1 MKPVE
6 YYKGR
11 EQTYLKHFFLEHYLE
26 KVVHKVGF
34 YDPNFTYVDGF
45 SGPWKSEDE
54 DYQDTS
60 FGIALSQLRI
70 AIKNLKA
77 HKKYLNLKC
86 LFIEKKRKAYQELE
100 EQIKSVD
107 DLEAKCIHG
116 RFEDLIPE
124 INKFIGNSFSF
135 IFIDP
140 TGWTGFAL
148 NKIQPILLNRGEV
161 LINFMYGFINRF
173 INFQDPKNIETFNNL
188 FGSSDWKNELEI
200 EVTGGKSYEEAILS
214 IYLKRLKMIGSY
226 SFVTYTKILKPV
238 TEKSF
243 FYLIYGTRNLEGLKV
258 FRKIEEKLFKEQT
271 AVRGDAKQ
279 RKRIEKTGQ
288 GELFGSE
295 FSSENSELLI
305 NDRANNLQNAEI
317 DLKEFISEK
326 KLIKGREILGR
337 LLEYPFIWEK
347 DINDWVIKKLKKS
360 GSIEIPNMSPRER
373 TLKPEHLIISKL

>member
-26 KVVHKVGF
+26 RVVHKVGF
-34 YDPNFTYVDGF
+34 KNPNFTYVDGF
-45 SGPWKSEDE
+45 SGPWKSKDE

-70 AIKNLKA
+70 ARKNLEA

-86 LFIEKKRKAYQELE
+86 LFIEKEREAYQELE
-100 EQIKSVD
+100 KRVKSVD
-107 DLEAKCIHG
+107 DLEAKSIHG

-124 INKFIGNSFSF
+124 IKNFIGSSFSF

-161 LINFMYGFINRF
+161 LINFMFGFINRF
-173 INFQDPKNIETFNNL
+173 INFQDQKNIETFNNL
-188 FGSSDWKNELEI
+188 FGSSDWRNELEI
-200 EVTGGKSYEEAILS
+200 EKAGGKSDEEAILT
-214 IYLKRLKMIGSY
+214 IYLNRLKKIGNY
-226 SFVTYTKILKPV
+226 PFVTYTKILKPI

-243 FYLIYGTRNLEGLKV
+243 FHLIYGTRNLEGLRV
-258 FRKIEEKLFKEQT
+258 FSKIAEKLFKEQT
-271 AVRGDAKQ
+271 VVRGEAKQ
-279 RKRIEKTGQ
+279 RKRIERTGQ
-288 GELFGSE
+288 GELFGSD
-295 FSSENSELLI
+295 FLSENSRLLI
-305 NDRANNLQNAEI
+305 NDRNNNLQNAEI
-317 DLKEFISEK
+317 DLRKFISEK
-326 KLIKGREILGR
+326 KSIMGHEVLGR
-337 LLEYPFIWEK
+337 FLEYPFVWEN

-360 GSIEIPNMSPRER
+360 GSIEIPNMGPRER
-373 TLKPEHLIISKL
+373 TLKPHHQILKK

>member
-1 MKPVE
+1 MKPVD

-60 FGIALSQLRI
+60 FGIALNQLRI
-70 AIKNLKA
+70 ARKNLEA
-77 HKKYLNLKC
+77 HKRYLNLKC
-86 LFIEKKRKAYQELE
+86 LFIEKGRKAYQELE
-100 EQIKSVD
+100 KQIKSVD
-107 DLEAKCIHG
+107 DLEAKSIHG

-124 INKFIGNSFSF
+124 INNFIGNSFSF

-161 LINFMYGFINRF
+161 LINFMFGFINRF
-173 INFQDPKNIETFNNL
+173 INFQDQKNIETFNNL

-200 EVTGGKSYEEAILS
+200 ERAGGKSDEEAILS
-214 IYLKRLKMIGSY
+214 IYLNRLKKMGNY
-226 SFVTYTKILKPV
+226 PFVTYTKILKPI

-243 FYLIYGTRNLEGLKV
+243 FHLIYGTRNLEGLKV
-258 FRKIEEKLFKEQT
+258 FKKIEEKLFKEQT
-271 AVRGDAKQ
+271 AVRGEAKQ
-279 RKRIEKTGQ
+279 RERIEKTGQ
-288 GELFGSE
+288 GELFGSDSL
-295 FSSENSELLI
+295 FENSGLLI

-317 DLKEFISEK
+317 DLRKFISEK
-326 KLIKGREILGR
+326 KSIKGHKILGR
-337 LLEYPFIWEK
+337 FLEYPFVWES

-373 TLKPEHLIISKL
+373 TLKPHHQILKK